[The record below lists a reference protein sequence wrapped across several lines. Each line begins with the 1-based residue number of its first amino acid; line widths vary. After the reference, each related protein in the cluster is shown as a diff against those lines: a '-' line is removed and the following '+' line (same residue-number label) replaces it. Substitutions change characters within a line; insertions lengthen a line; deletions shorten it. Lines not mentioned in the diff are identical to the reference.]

1 MANEYDYTPDE
12 LEFISGICYDHARK
26 CADYRFGK
34 CIAYG
39 GNCIC
44 NCPHFD
50 DIAEV
55 VKRELNKDY

>member
-39 GNCIC
+39 GTVYA
-44 NCPHFD
+44 
-50 DIAEV
+50 IA
-55 VKRELNKDY
+55 RIMTT